1 MKKIVLAIFIL
12 IMSSKLFCQDTT
24 GITYV
29 EINENFSV
37 DTSNYNKSFSIDLDR
52 DDVSDI
58 EIDFSYIN
66 IADTIVIDD
75 SLYNVSLEEEH
86 TFIETKDGEL
96 AFYLSDTPSVS
107 MSKSD
112 IIEYFSDS
120 GKTYTNDDNWNEDY
134 ASSYTLTLGQYYNS
148 SLYGTLKRGLY
159 EKGVCYIL
167 FKIWKDSVDNNNE
180 GWIYGWI
187 RLNHYK
193 NKLQIIDLA
202 YRNTVNKKIF
212 TGQIIDTK

>member
-66 IADTIVIDD
+66 I
-75 SLYNVSLEEEH
+75 
-86 TFIETKDGEL
+86 
-96 AFYLSDTPSVS
+96 
-107 MSKSD
+107 
-112 IIEYFSDS
+112 
-120 GKTYTNDDNWNEDY
+120 
-134 ASSYTLTLGQYYNS
+134 
-148 SLYGTLKRGLY
+148 
-159 EKGVCYIL
+159 
-167 FKIWKDSVDNNNE
+167 
-180 GWIYGWI
+180 
-187 RLNHYK
+187 
-193 NKLQIIDLA
+193 
-202 YRNTVNKKIF
+202 
-212 TGQIIDTK
+212 